1 MKALVA
7 YYTRYGNTAK
17 IAQAIATGMKEAGL
31 VDVTVKEVASVG
43 VEDFKSADIWIIG
56 SPTHFWSAV
65 GEIKKALKAALA
77 AGPQGKAGAAF
88 DTRYKGPTKGAAN
101 KIEETLS
108 EAGVKIVVPC
118 EFYLVMKGDGPLAD
132 GEEARAQAFG
142 RKIAAAVA
150 H

>member
-7 YYTRYGNTAK
+7 YYTHYGNTAK
-17 IAQAIATGMKEAGL
+17 IAQAIATGMKEAGFA
-31 VDVTVKEVASVG
+31 DVTVKDVASVG
-43 VEDFKSADIWIIG
+43 VEDFRSADIWVIG

-65 GEIKKALKAALA
+65 GEVKKALKAAFA
-77 AGPQGKAGAAF
+77 VGVQGKSGAAF
-88 DTRYKGPTKGAAN
+88 DTRYKGPSKGAAN

-118 EFYLVMKGDGPLAD
+118 EFYFVMKNDGPLAD

-142 RKIAAAVA
+142 KKIVSAVA
-150 H
+150 N